1 MKAYVRPAII
11 VLALAAFG
19 ASVAALYVHYKLVT
33 SPGYSS
39 FCDISATVSCQQVLE
54 SSYGR
59 VAGIPVAAGG
69 AIWSALVLLLGVF
82 GLRQPKSE
90 TASRVASYIFVLAT
104 LGLAAVFYFAYAS
117 FFVLRQACPLC
128 MTVYVSVI
136 GIFLVSAGAAGSG
149 ERAAGTDWFDLAAVA
164 AIRRERQSGRSG
176 WSPRLPS
183 SASSRARLPCRLTP
197 IRRWRRRRQ
206 RRSSPDQ
213 IAEWDKWLDA
223 QPRAQE
229 VLPSGP
235 VKVLLVKFNDY
246 QCPACR
252 QTWAEYRGMIAR
264 YEQMYPG
271 VFKFEYRDFP
281 LEAEC
286 GYGGVHGAACEAA
299 VAVRLARAKNKDVQ
313 LGEYFYEHQPE
324 MSRDEVKQALRDIA
338 QINDFDEQYSKV
350 LPAVRADAELGKKLG
365 VEGNA
370 HVLHQRDQ
378 SAQPEA
384 GVLGRR
390 HRVCAAKGGR
400 DVVSEWTRSEPTV

>member
-11 VLALAAFG
+11 VLALAALG

-90 TASRVASYIFVLAT
+90 TAPRVASYIFVLAT

-128 MTVYVSVI
+128 MTMYVSVI
-136 GIFLVSAGAAGSG
+136 GIFLLSAGAAGSVSALPARLG
-149 ERAAGTDWFDLAAVA
+149 SDLSAVARNSTGATVGAIWLVA
-164 AIRRERQSGRSG
+164 AIALVSVFPRETSVSAESGAALATA
-176 WSPRLPS
+176 PVETL
-183 SASSRARLPCRLTP
+183 A
-197 IRRWRRRRQ
+197 Q
-206 RRSSPDQ
+206 DQ
-213 IAEWDKWLDA
+213 LAEWDKWLDA

-252 QTWAEYRGMIAR
+252 QTWAEYRGIIAR

-299 VAVRLARAKNKDVQ
+299 VAVRLARAKNKDVE

-324 MSRDEVKQALRDIA
+324 MSRDEVKKALRDIA

-350 LPAVRADAELGKKLG
+350 LLAVRADADLGKKLG
-365 VEGNA
+365 VEGTPTFFINGIKVPSLRPA
-370 HVLHQRDQ
+370 YLDAAIAYALRK
-378 SAQPEA
+378 A
-384 GVLGRR
+384 GVT
-390 HRVCAAKGGR
+390 
-400 DVVSEWTRSEPTV
+400 S

>member
-1 MKAYVRPAII
+1 MKAYVRPVII
-11 VLALAAFG
+11 VLALAALG

-90 TASRVASYIFVLAT
+90 TAPRVASYIFVLAT

-128 MTVYVSVI
+128 LTMYVSVI
-136 GIFLVSAGAAGSG
+136 GIFLVSAGAAGSVSALPARLG
-149 ERAAGTDWFDLAAVA
+149 SDLSAVARNSTGATVGAIWLLAAIALVSFFPRETSVSAESGTAVA
-164 AIRRERQSGRSG
+164 TAPVETLAQE
-176 WSPRLPS
+176 
-183 SASSRARLPCRLTP
+183 
-197 IRRWRRRRQ
+197 
-206 RRSSPDQ
+206 Q

-252 QTWAEYRGMIAR
+252 QTWAEYRGIIAR

-286 GYGGVHGAACEAA
+286 GYGGVHGAACDAA
-299 VAVRLARAKNKDVQ
+299 VAVRLARAKNKDVE
-313 LGEYFYEHQPE
+313 LGEYFYEHQQE
-324 MSRDEVKQALRDIA
+324 MSRDEVKKALRDIA
-338 QINDFDEQYSKV
+338 QINDFDEQYSKI
-350 LPAVRADAELGKKLG
+350 LPAVRADADLGKKLG
-365 VEGNA
+365 VEGTPTFFINGIKVPSLRPA
-370 HVLHQRDQ
+370 YLDAAIAYALRK
-378 SAQPEA
+378 A
-384 GVLGRR
+384 GVT
-390 HRVCAAKGGR
+390 
-400 DVVSEWTRSEPTV
+400 S

>member
-1 MKAYVRPAII
+1 MKAYVRPVII
-11 VLALAAFG
+11 VLALAALG

-69 AIWSALVLLLGVF
+69 AIWSALVLLLGVL
-82 GLRQPKSE
+82 GLRQPKSD

-128 MTVYVSVI
+128 MTVYASVI
-136 GIFLVSAGAAGSG
+136 GIFLVSAGAAGSVSALPARIG
-149 ERAAGTDWFDLAAVA
+149 SDLSAIARNATSATVAAVWLIAAIALVSVFPRETSVSAESNAAVA
-164 AIRRERQSGRSG
+164 TA
-176 WSPRLPS
+176 PS
-183 SASSRARLPCRLTP
+183 ETL
-197 IRRWRRRRQ
+197 
-206 RRSSPDQ
+206 SPDQ

-252 QTWAEYRGMIAR
+252 QTWAEYRGIIAR

-299 VAVRLARAKNKDVQ
+299 VAVRLARAKNKDAE

-338 QINDFDEQYSKV
+338 QINDFDEQYAKV
-350 LPAVRADAELGKKLG
+350 LPAVRADADLGKKLG
-365 VEGNA
+365 VEGTPTFFINGIKVPSLRPA
-370 HVLHQRDQ
+370 YLDAGIAYALRK
-378 SAQPEA
+378 A
-384 GVLGRR
+384 GVT
-390 HRVCAAKGGR
+390 
-400 DVVSEWTRSEPTV
+400 S